1 MTVASPLRFERFVPQ
16 HLMDRY
22 LSGELGLYG
31 STLRRAAGT
40 GGGGQIAGFL
50 VEGQRLAQQ
59 VQDGA
64 APTVQQLTA
73 AVGNAQMAAQLASG
87 IGVLNLGVNV
97 VGFAV
102 IARRLDR
109 LADSIKRL
117 DAEMRA
123 QGEVLDWLQADAL
136 LALDADARTALSL
149 ADRAARQNNP
159 QLFNDARTR
168 AEAARRRLA
177 GHLSAMEAKNTTLRQ
192 HRLYHEFLAMAALLA
207 HAEARCDEAVEGA
220 GQAAAGLRAPA
231 AELRAAADAFVA
243 RLDFHRSARDLL
255 HLGPD
260 ARGEVKNT
268 ARAMEAVA
276 DRLASYAAELELRQ
290 VLDLD
295 AAAYRAL
302 LPFAGPDRIVC
313 VTVEGGQDVL
323 GAARAWAAARWLF
336 SCSPE

>member
-1 MTVASPLRFERFVPQ
+1 MTAASPLRFERFVPQ
-16 HLMDRY
+16 HLLDRY
-22 LSGELGLYG
+22 LSGELVLRG

-59 VQDGA
+59 VQDV

-73 AVGNAQMAAQLASG
+73 AVGNAAMAAQLASG
-87 IGVLNLGVNV
+87 IGVLNLGVSV

-117 DAEMRA
+117 DAELRA

-149 ADRAARQNNP
+149 ADRATRQNSP
-159 QLFNDARTR
+159 HLFNDARTR
-168 AEAARRRLA
+168 AEAARRRLV
-177 GHLSAMEAKNTTLRQ
+177 GHLSVMEAKGTSLRQ
-192 HRLYHEFLAMAALLA
+192 HRMHHEFLAMAALLA

-220 GQAAAGLRAPA
+220 GQAAAGLRPPA
-231 AELRAAADAFVA
+231 AELEAAASAFTA
-243 RLDFHRSARDLL
+243 RLDFHRSASDLL

-260 ARGEVKNT
+260 ARGEVKGA
-268 ARAMEAVA
+268 ARAMAEMA
-276 DRLASYAAELELRQ
+276 DRLASYAAELELRH
-290 VLDLD
+290 VLGLD

-302 LPFAGPDRIVC
+302 LPFAGDNRIVC
-313 VTVEGGQDVL
+313 VSVEGGQDVL
-323 GAARAWAAARWLF
+323 GAARAWAAGQ
-336 SCSPE
+336 